1 MKKSIILLVIIS
13 SFTAFSQKKYRIH
26 PEGTQIY
33 DLYEHITSG
42 LKIDSTDKLQSGWL
56 FIKVEKT
63 GKVSDFK
70 VNGFFDEKF
79 VTVLKSNIYNPKA
92 PWLKKNKKKYIW
104 YILPMTFGQIQP
116 NSTPKDVQLGILIQ
130 YYNLNALRE
139 YMISEPGHVVLLNTL
154 KELTNEGMRELR
166 I

>member
-1 MKKSIILLVIIS
+1 MKKSIILLFFIS
-13 SFTAFSQKKYRIH
+13 SFTAFSQKVSNLLKYDS
-26 PEGTQIY
+26 ECY
-33 DLYEHITSG
+33 DLYEHLTSG

-79 VTVLKSNIYNPKA
+79 VNVLKSNIYNPKA

>member
-1 MKKSIILLVIIS
+1 MKKSIILLFFIS
-13 SFTAFSQKKYRIH
+13 SFTAFSQKVSNLLKYDS
-26 PEGTQIY
+26 ECY

-42 LKIDSTDKLQSGWL
+42 LKIDSTDKFQSGWL

-63 GKVSDFK
+63 GKVSEIK

-79 VTVLKSNIYNPKA
+79 ISVLKSNIYNPKA

-154 KELTNEGMRELR
+154 KELTNEGMQEVYM
-166 I
+166 